1 MAFSLVLP
9 SGAPFLP
16 SLRPATRPDAAEVQH
31 IVVIAGP
38 SGSGKSTL
46 MREFVE
52 GRLPRTISDELP
64 QAAKAWQRTNVGEL
78 ASKGLEG
85 VLATSG
91 RTPGLV
97 VHYDIM
103 CVLRR
108 GCYDYGS
115 EPAIEAVTNAK
126 AALTVVTVLPPRQ
139 VLFDQFIKRARNG
152 EDEDWWE
159 KKHLIKPIKRK
170 LRLAFHQLIGKGPK
184 LLKEGQLVLLGVYGS
199 DNGLKDWT
207 TRWEEYLETVRRDRN
222 DVRLVYVAPEPL
234 QDGHPRFRLLRSI

>member
-16 SLRPATRPDAAEVQH
+16 SLRPATRRDAAEVEH

-64 QAAKAWQRTNVGEL
+64 QAAKAWQRTSVGVL

-85 VLATSG
+85 VLASG

-108 GCYDYGS
+108 GYDDYVR
-115 EPAIEAVTNAK
+115 EPAIEAVTSQGRLDGGDRV
-126 AALTVVTVLPPRQ
+126 AA
-139 VLFDQFIKRARNG
+139 
-152 EDEDWWE
+152 
-159 KKHLIKPIKRK
+159 
-170 LRLAFHQLIGKGPK
+170 
-184 LLKEGQLVLLGVYGS
+184 
-199 DNGLKDWT
+199 
-207 TRWEEYLETVRRDRN
+207 
-222 DVRLVYVAPEPL
+222 
-234 QDGHPRFRLLRSI
+234 

>member
-16 SLRPATRPDAAEVQH
+16 SWRPATRSDAAEVEH

-64 QAAKAWQRTNVGEL
+64 QAAKAWQRTSVGVL
-78 ASKGLEG
+78 ASKGLDG
-85 VLATSG
+85 VLASG

-108 GCYDYGS
+108 GYDDYVR
-115 EPAIEAVTNAK
+115 EPAIEAVTNAR

-139 VLFDQFIKRARNG
+139 ILFDQFIKRVRNG

-159 KKHLIKPIKRK
+159 KRYLIKPIKRK
-170 LRLAFHQLIGKGPK
+170 LRLAFHQLIGKSPK

-234 QDGHPRFRLLRSI
+234 QEGPPRFRLLRSI

>member
-1 MAFSLVLP
+1 MAFSLFLP

-16 SLRPATRPDAAEVQH
+16 SLRPATRSDAAEVEH

-64 QAAKAWQRTNVGEL
+64 QAAKAWQRTSVGVL

-85 VLATSG
+85 VLASG

-108 GCYDYGS
+108 GYDDYVR
-115 EPAIEAVTNAK
+115 EPAIEAVTNAR

-139 VLFDQFIKRARNG
+139 ILFDQFIKRVRNG

-159 KKHLIKPIKRK
+159 KRYLIKPIKRK
-170 LRLAFHQLIGKGPK
+170 LRLAFHQLIGKSPK

-234 QDGHPRFRLLRSI
+234 QEGHPRFRLLRSI

>member
-16 SLRPATRPDAAEVQH
+16 SLRPAMRLDAAEVEH

-64 QAAKAWQRTNVGEL
+64 QAAKAWQRTSVGVL

-85 VLATSG
+85 VLASG

-108 GCYDYGS
+108 GYDDYVR
-115 EPAIEAVTNAK
+115 EPAIEAVTNAR

-139 VLFDQFIKRARNG
+139 ILFDQFIKRVRNG

-170 LRLAFHQLIGKGPK
+170 LRLAFHQLIGKSPK

-207 TRWEEYLETVRRDRN
+207 TRWGEYLETVRRDRN

-234 QDGHPRFRLLRSI
+234 QEGPPRFRLLRSI

>member
-16 SLRPATRPDAAEVQH
+16 SLRPATRSDAAEVEH

-64 QAAKAWQRTNVGEL
+64 QTAKAWQRISVGDL

-85 VLATSG
+85 VLASG

-108 GCYDYGS
+108 GYDDYVR
-115 EPAIEAVTNAK
+115 EPAIEAVTNAR

-139 VLFDQFIKRARNG
+139 ILFDQFIKRVRNG

-159 KKHLIKPIKRK
+159 KKQLIKPIKRK
-170 LRLAFHQLIGKGPK
+170 LRLAFHQLIGKSPK

-234 QDGHPRFRLLRSI
+234 QEGPPRFRLLRSV

>member
-16 SLRPATRPDAAEVQH
+16 SLRPATRLDAAEVEH

-64 QAAKAWQRTNVGEL
+64 QAAKAWQRTSVGVL

-85 VLATSG
+85 VLASG

-108 GCYDYGS
+108 GYDDYVR
-115 EPAIEAVTNAK
+115 EPAIEAVTNAR

-139 VLFDQFIKRARNG
+139 ILFDQFIKRVRNG

-170 LRLAFHQLIGKGPK
+170 LRLAIHQLIGKSPK

-207 TRWEEYLETVRRDRN
+207 TRWGEYLETVRRDRN

-234 QDGHPRFRLLRSI
+234 QEGPPRFRLLRSV

>member
-1 MAFSLVLP
+1 M
-9 SGAPFLP
+9 
-16 SLRPATRPDAAEVQH
+16 
-31 IVVIAGP
+31 
-38 SGSGKSTL
+38 

-64 QAAKAWQRTNVGEL
+64 QAAKAWQRTSVGVL

-85 VLATSG
+85 VLASD

-108 GCYDYGS
+108 GYDDYVR
-115 EPAIEAVTNAK
+115 EPAIEAVTNAR

-139 VLFDQFIKRARNG
+139 ILFDQFIKRVRNG

-170 LRLAFHQLIGKGPK
+170 LRLAFHQLIGKSPK

-234 QDGHPRFRLLRSI
+234 QEGPPRFRLLRSI

>member
-16 SLRPATRPDAAEVQH
+16 SLRPATRSDAAEVEH

-64 QAAKAWQRTNVGEL
+64 QAAKAWQRTSVGVL
-78 ASKGLEG
+78 ASKGLDG
-85 VLATSG
+85 VLASG

-108 GCYDYGS
+108 GYDDYVR
-115 EPAIEAVTNAK
+115 EPAIEAVTNAR

-139 VLFDQFIKRARNG
+139 ILFDQFIKRVRNG

-159 KKHLIKPIKRK
+159 KRYLIKPIKRK
-170 LRLAFHQLIGKGPK
+170 LRLAFHQLIGKSPK

-234 QDGHPRFRLLRSI
+234 QEGPPRFRLLRSI

>member
-16 SLRPATRPDAAEVQH
+16 SLRPATRLDAAEVEH

-64 QAAKAWQRTNVGEL
+64 QAAKAWQRTSVGVL
-78 ASKGLEG
+78 ASKGLDG
-85 VLATSG
+85 VLASG

-108 GCYDYGS
+108 GYDDYVR
-115 EPAIEAVTNAK
+115 EPAIEAVTNAR

-139 VLFDQFIKRARNG
+139 ILFDQFIKRVRNG

-170 LRLAFHQLIGKGPK
+170 LRLAFHQLIGKSPK

-234 QDGHPRFRLLRSI
+234 QEGPPRFRLLRSV

>member
-16 SLRPATRPDAAEVQH
+16 SLRPATRLDAAEVEH

-52 GRLPRTISDELP
+52 GRLPRTISEELP
-64 QAAKAWQRTNVGEL
+64 QVAKAWQRTSVGVL

-85 VLATSG
+85 VLASG

-108 GCYDYGS
+108 GYDDYVR
-115 EPAIEAVTNAK
+115 EPAIEAVTNAR

-139 VLFDQFIKRARNG
+139 ILFDQFIKRVRNG

-170 LRLAFHQLIGKGPK
+170 LRLAFHQLIGKSPK

-199 DNGLKDWT
+199 DTGLKDWT

-234 QDGHPRFRLLRSI
+234 QEGPPRFRLLRSV

>member
-16 SLRPATRPDAAEVQH
+16 SLRPATRSDAAEVEH

-64 QAAKAWQRTNVGEL
+64 QAAKAWQRTSVGVL

-85 VLATSG
+85 VLASG

-97 VHYDIM
+97 VHCDIM

-108 GCYDYGS
+108 GYDDYVR
-115 EPAIEAVTNAK
+115 EPAIEAVTNAR

-139 VLFDQFIKRARNG
+139 ILFDQFIKRVRNG

-170 LRLAFHQLIGKGPK
+170 LRLAFHQLIGKSPK

-234 QDGHPRFRLLRSI
+234 QEGPPRFRLLRSI